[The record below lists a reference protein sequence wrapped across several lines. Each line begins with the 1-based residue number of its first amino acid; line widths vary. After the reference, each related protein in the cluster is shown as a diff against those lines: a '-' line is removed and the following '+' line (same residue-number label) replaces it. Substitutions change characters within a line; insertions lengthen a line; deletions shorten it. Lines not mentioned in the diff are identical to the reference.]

1 MIYERSIKD
10 FFNIAFYLVL
20 LEINPGL
27 IINLKIFNR
36 ELPSHDQYM
45 QVVRAILHQYPH
57 LLTQDYSSKRKNA
70 KSIKKEWTFASND
83 VEVSNFLT
91 M

>member
-1 MIYERSIKD
+1 
-10 FFNIAFYLVL
+10 
-20 LEINPGL
+20 
-27 IINLKIFNR
+27 
-36 ELPSHDQYM
+36 M